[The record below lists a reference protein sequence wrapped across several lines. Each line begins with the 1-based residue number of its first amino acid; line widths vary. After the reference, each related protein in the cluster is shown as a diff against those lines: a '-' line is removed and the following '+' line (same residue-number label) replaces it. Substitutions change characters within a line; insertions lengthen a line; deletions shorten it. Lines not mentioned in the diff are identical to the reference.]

1 LAQLTTHKN
10 QGRKKMIY
18 LRTGIINLLDSL
30 SIGRLLPLKGKGWDS
45 YYIKTGDG
53 NIPVSVAR
61 LCLVEA
67 LCKSLMGGA
76 LSQTDPYNG
85 MVELIDNNW
94 IERARDILVM
104 EELFPRYWMEPEKD
118 TNPAYLKIIFLLSE
132 LGMM

>member
-1 LAQLTTHKN
+1 
-10 QGRKKMIY
+10 
-18 LRTGIINLLDSL
+18 
-30 SIGRLLPLKGKGWDS
+30 
-45 YYIKTGDG
+45 
-53 NIPVSVAR
+53 
-61 LCLVEA
+61 
-67 LCKSLMGGA
+67 MGGA

-104 EELFPRYWMEPEKD
+104 EELFPRYWMEPEKE